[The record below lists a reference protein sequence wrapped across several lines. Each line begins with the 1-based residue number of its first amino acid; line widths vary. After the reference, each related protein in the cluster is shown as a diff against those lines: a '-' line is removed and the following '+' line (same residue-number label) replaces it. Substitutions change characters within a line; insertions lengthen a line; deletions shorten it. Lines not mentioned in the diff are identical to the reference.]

1 MKMRIWGHSLMV
13 PVFSIFQP
21 SLGDMNVDI
30 KRYMSDGLV
39 QTRKYITNGEL

>member
-13 PVFSIFQP
+13 PVFSIFRT

-30 KRYMSDGLV
+30 NRYTRNALV
-39 QTRKYITNGEL
+39 NPPKDITNGDL